1 MIREKLPDLIVIA
14 EITIFVGDYE
24 KEVSVDVGLMIAIE
38 EAVEEAVEEAGEE
51 AVVTDADVTLPVD
64 VLIGVVD
71 VDESFVIDCVVEV
84 AVLAVVVF
92 AHGEA
97 TK

>member
-1 MIREKLPDLIVIA
+1 MRRR
-14 EITIFVGDYE
+14 F
-24 KEVSVDVGLMIAIE
+24 
-38 EAVEEAVEEAGEE
+38 EE
-51 AVVTDADVTLPVD
+51 AVVTDADVFLPVD

-97 TK
+97 TKWMQRENCIKHSDAPLNM